1 MTIKK
6 ILFNLF
12 LITQILIIYSCSEKE
27 NPINQNE
34 DPVLNSIVPNKGI
47 IGQAITLEG
56 KNFGDARGNS
66 FVDFNGSK
74 PGFMDYI
81 SWTSTTIKLY
91 VPMGTTT
98 GKVYVNVNGKI
109 SNSLDFEIIDPS
121 ADAPFIDSIDVKE
134 AEIGAS
140 IVIFG
145 RNFLNSRGNS
155 YVEFN
160 GVKAFNYF
168 EWADNRIVV
177 KIPNGASTG
186 KVVVWVEGK
195 SSNGVDLIIGIN
207 PPLIENLNTSNA
219 SIGDIITVN
228 GRNFGANRDTSYV
241 EFNGVKATEYS
252 QWSENIIKVKV
263 PPGATT
269 GKVFVV
275 VGKRKSNGVD
285 LVIKEAEEA
294 PQIDLVDNNK
304 PRIGDNITITG
315 KRFGS
320 VQGASYVQFKDTKAT
335 EYSLWSDTKITV
347 KVPAGAESG
356 NMFVVVGNKQ
366 SNFIN
371 ITITPFEGDPQI
383 SYLDNS
389 RAQIGTAIGI
399 YGTNFGDSRGSS
411 YVDFGGQRAWDYPQ
425 WTNTKIVVKVPE
437 GSLVGKTIKVT
448 VVVNNKISNSK
459 DFTVQGSFQLLPL
472 ALVPAGSFIMGGTD
486 ENNPKHKVT
495 ISKPFFISKFEV
507 NQLQWKTI
515 MDNSNPSHTF
525 ELGDYKPVNQV
536 TFLRAVEFCNKL
548 SITEKLTPCYTING
562 EEVTCDFN
570 ANGYRL
576 PTEAEWEYAARA
588 GKTDFT
594 EDEILLMGWFSIN
607 SNKHSQECGQLKANE
622 WGIYDMFGNVYEW
635 CWDFYDEDYY
645 TFSPEVDPRGPEP
658 VSNHRVIRGGCFEND
673 PSKGHP
679 AKRYSFPSTG
689 DNFNYN
695 LGFRV
700 VRNK

>member
-1 MTIKK
+1 MKLIKK
-6 ILFNLF
+6 SILLLF
-12 LITQILIIYSCSEKE
+12 FAQIIFLLSCGDDN
-27 NPINQNE
+27 NPIKE
-34 DPVLNSIVPNKGI
+34 GDPPVLNSITPNKGI
-47 IGQAITLEG
+47 IGQVVTLDG
-56 KNFGDARGNS
+56 SNFGDARGNS

-91 VPMGTTT
+91 VPMGTTS

-121 ADAPFIDSIDVKE
+121 ADAPFIDSLDVKE

-140 IVIFG
+140 IIIFG
-145 RNFLNSRGNS
+145 RNFLNSRGTS

-177 KIPNGASTG
+177 KVPNGASTG

-207 PPLIENLNTSNA
+207 PPLIENLNVSSA
-219 SIGDIITVN
+219 SIGDVISII
-228 GRNFGANRDTSYV
+228 GKNFGVKRDTSFV
-241 EFNGVKATEYS
+241 EFNGVKAKEYS
-252 QWSENIIKVKV
+252 EWSENLIKVKV
-263 PPGATT
+263 PEGSTT
-269 GKVFVV
+269 GKVYVTV
-275 VGKRKSNGVD
+275 ANRKSNGVD
-285 LVIKEAEEA
+285 LVIRAEEEA
-294 PQIDLVDNNK
+294 PVIDLVDNTN
-304 PRIGDNITITG
+304 PRIGDQILITG
-315 KRFGS
+315 KKFGS
-320 VQGASYVQFKDTKAT
+320 TQGNSFVQFKDTKAT
-335 EYSLWSDTKITV
+335 EYLSWSDTKITV
-347 KVPAGAESG
+347 KVPVGAESG
-356 NMFVVVGNKQ
+356 NMFVVAGSKQ
-366 SNFIN
+366 SNFIF
-371 ITITPFEGDPQI
+371 ITITPFEGDPLI
-383 SYLDNS
+383 NYLDNS

-399 YGTNFGDSRGSS
+399 YGSNFGNKKGNS

-425 WTNTKIVVKVPE
+425 WSDSKIVVKVPE

-448 VVVNNKISNSK
+448 VIVNNKVSNSK

-472 ALVPAGSFIMGGTD
+472 VFIPAGSFTMGGND

-495 ISKPFFISKFEV
+495 ISKPFFMGKFEV
-507 NQLQWKTI
+507 NQLQFKTI
-515 MDNSNPSHTF
+515 MDNANPSSAF

-536 TFLRAVEFCNKL
+536 TFLRAIEFCNKL
-548 SITEKLTPCYTING
+548 SLTEKLTPCYNING

-594 EDEILLMGWFSIN
+594 NDELLQMGWFYIN
-607 SNKHSQECGQLKANE
+607 SNKHTQEGGQLKPND

-635 CWDFYDEDYY
+635 VWDFYDEDYY
-645 TFSPEVDPRGPEP
+645 TYSPETDPIGPEP
-658 VSNHRVIRGGCFEND
+658 VSNHRVIRGGCFENE
-673 PSKGHP
+673 PYKGHP

-689 DNFNYN
+689 DNYNYN

>member
-1 MTIKK
+1 MKIKK
-6 ILFNLF
+6 VLHYFFLFMLAFLF
-12 LITQILIIYSCSEKE
+12 YSCSEKD
-27 NPINQNE
+27 NPTNQDG
-34 DPVLNSIVPNKGI
+34 DPVLNAIIPNKGM
-47 IGQAITLEG
+47 IGQEVILEG

-66 FVDFNGSK
+66 FVDFNGAK

-81 SWTSTTIKLY
+81 SWSTTAIKVY
-91 VPMGTTT
+91 VPMGATS
-98 GKVYVNVNGKI
+98 GKVYVNINGKV

-121 ADAPFIDSIDVKE
+121 ADAPYIDSIDLKE
-134 AEIGAS
+134 AEVGTS

-160 GVKAFNYF
+160 GVKASNYF
-168 EWADNRIVV
+168 EWSDKKIVV
-177 KIPNGASTG
+177 KVPNGATTG

-219 SIGDIITVN
+219 NIGDFITIT
-228 GRNFGANRDTSYV
+228 GKNFLNTQDSSYV
-241 EFNGVKATEYS
+241 EFNDVKATDYS
-252 QWSENIIKVKV
+252 QWSDNQIKVKV
-263 PPGATT
+263 PQGATT
-269 GKVFVV
+269 GKVYVV

-285 LVIKEAEEA
+285 LIINGSEE
-294 PQIDLVDNNK
+294 PPHIDNVDNTQPK
-304 PRIGDNITITG
+304 IGDQITITG

-320 VQGASYVQFKDTKAT
+320 NQGSSYVQFKDAKAT
-335 EYSLWSDTKITV
+335 EYTLWSDTKIIV
-347 KVPAGAESG
+347 KVPAGAKTG
-356 NMFVVVGNKQ
+356 NMFVVVGTKQ
-366 SNFIN
+366 SNFIM
-371 ITITPFEGDPQI
+371 ITMEPIEGDPI
-383 SYLDNS
+383 INYLDNS
-389 RAQIGTAIGI
+389 RAQIGTPIGI
-399 YGTNFGDSRGSS
+399 YGSNFGDKRGDS
-411 YVDFGGQRAWDYPQ
+411 YVDFGGQKAWDYVQ

-437 GSLVGKTIKVT
+437 GVIVGKTIKVT
-448 VVVNNKISNSK
+448 VVVNNKISNFK

-472 ALVPAGSFIMGGTD
+472 ALVPAGSFMMGGTD

-495 ISKPFFISKFEV
+495 ISKPFYISKFEV

-515 MDNSNPSHTF
+515 MDNSNPSHEF

-536 TFLRAVEFCNKL
+536 TFQRAVEFCNRL
-548 SITEKLTPCYTING
+548 SQAEKLTPCYNING
-562 EEVTCDFN
+562 DEISCDFN

-588 GKTDFT
+588 GKLDFT
-594 EDEILLMGWFSIN
+594 DEEILSMGWFYIN
-607 SNKHSQECGQLKANE
+607 ANKHTQECGQLKPND

-635 CWDFYDEDYY
+635 CWDYYSEDYY
-645 TFSPEVDPRGPEP
+645 KSSPETDPRGPAK
-658 VSNHRVIRGGCFEND
+658 VSNHRVIRGGCFED
-673 PSKGHP
+673 EPSKGHP